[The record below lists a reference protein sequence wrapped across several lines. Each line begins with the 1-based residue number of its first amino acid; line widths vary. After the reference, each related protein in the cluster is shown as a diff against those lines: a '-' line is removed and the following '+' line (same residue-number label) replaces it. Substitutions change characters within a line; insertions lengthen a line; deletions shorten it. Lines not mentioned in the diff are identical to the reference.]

1 VKHLR
6 TIKPVAY
13 VLGLGGVSLFVILL
27 IREGAGQVGS
37 AISRA
42 GWGLLGVTLY
52 HCLQTLSDA
61 AGWSVLI
68 PKEHRVPLTQ
78 SLFLNWIG
86 ESINNLLPTGR
97 VGGDIVVTRLAAV
110 RGIPLKIG
118 TAVMLVD
125 LTVGVV
131 TKVIYILT
139 AGVLLIAK
147 TGHAD
152 LGRPL
157 LVAAITGTLAATG
170 FYVVQ
175 RLGIFRGIAALT
187 SRLCS
192 EACKITT
199 PVTSR

>member
-1 VKHLR
+1 VKYLR

-61 AGWSVLI
+61 AVW
-68 PKEHRVPLTQ
+68 
-78 SLFLNWIG
+78 
-86 ESINNLLPTGR
+86 
-97 VGGDIVVTRLAAV
+97 
-110 RGIPLKIG
+110 GIPLKIG

-131 TKVIYILT
+131 TKVIYIHGCRCF
-139 AGVLLIAK
+139 ANRK
-147 TGHAD
+147 D
-152 LGRPL
+152 W
-157 LVAAITGTLAATG
+157 
-170 FYVVQ
+170 
-175 RLGIFRGIAALT
+175 
-187 SRLCS
+187 SR
-192 EACKITT
+192 
-199 PVTSR
+199 